1 MYTAQRR
8 EGWVD
13 SKVNICDIDI
23 YSNRIM
29 NSTHNNIAQFEVGYN
44 RRLYRILLE
53 PREEVISMP
62 GKVRKTW

>member
-1 MYTAQRR
+1 
-8 EGWVD
+8 
-13 SKVNICDIDI
+13 
-23 YSNRIM
+23 M